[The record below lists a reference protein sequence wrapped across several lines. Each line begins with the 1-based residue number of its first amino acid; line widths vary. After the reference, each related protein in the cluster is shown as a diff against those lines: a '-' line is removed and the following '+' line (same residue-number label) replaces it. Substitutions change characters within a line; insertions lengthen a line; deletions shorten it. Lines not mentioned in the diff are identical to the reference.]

1 MLTMRDHGV
10 EDYADLRDMD
20 ATDVGVLGDDDRECL
35 TELGEYLVGA
45 GAWQR
50 FAIWLLHK
58 HFEPSDDELFIE
70 SASAEPR
77 RMQTTLI
84 DRSHV
89 DMAALHPTAVRF
101 DGSVESGTG
110 VVGMEF
116 SSMADLGATSPV
128 SDDDEAVLAGIE
140 QRLRARAKSD
150 RFGVKLVR
158 DPLNL
163 AADEVL
169 LETCDFG
176 NRILSSDVTGRT
188 AIEPGTFIET
198 VWNFRPAANGADIV
212 VMQDCNIG
220 CFSEPTEGH
229 TLAHGQGAGNNQDD

>member
-20 ATDVGVLGDDDRECL
+20 ATDVGVLGDDDRACL

-45 GAWQR
+45 DAWQR
-50 FAIWLLHK
+50 FSIWLLHK
-58 HFEPSDDELFIE
+58 HFEPADGELFVE
-70 SASAEPR
+70 SAIAEPR
-77 RMQTTLI
+77 GMQTTLI
-84 DRSHV
+84 SRSDV
-89 DMAALHPTAVRF
+89 DLHATAVRF
-101 DGSVESGTG
+101 DESVDSGIG

-116 SSMADLGATSPV
+116 SPLADLGPTSPL
-128 SDDDEAVLAGIE
+128 SAEDEAILAGIE
-140 QRLRARAKSD
+140 QRLRAHDKTD

-158 DPLNL
+158 DPLSL

-169 LETCDFG
+169 LETCDFE
-176 NRILSSDVTGRT
+176 NQILSSDVKRRS
-188 AIEPGTFIET
+188 AVEQETFIET
-198 VWNFRPAANGADIV
+198 VWNFRPAPDGADIV

-229 TLAHGQGAGNNQDD
+229 TLAHGQGTGNDQDD

>member
-20 ATDVGVLGDDDRECL
+20 ATDVGVLADDDRACL
-35 TELGEYLVGA
+35 TELGEYLVSA
-45 GAWQR
+45 DAWQR
-50 FAIWLLHK
+50 FSIWLLHK
-58 HFEPSDDELFIE
+58 HFEPADGELFVE
-70 SASAEPR
+70 SVITQPR
-77 RMQTTLI
+77 RLQTAL
-84 DRSHV
+84 V
-89 DMAALHPTAVRF
+89 DQSDVDVDTLHPTAMRF
-101 DGSVESGTG
+101 DDSVERGLG

-116 SSMADLGATSPV
+116 SPTADLGATSPI

-140 QRLRARAKSD
+140 QRLRARAKTN

-158 DPLNL
+158 DPLEL
-163 AADEVL
+163 APTEVL

-176 NRILSSDVTGRT
+176 NRVLSSDVTGRSEI
-188 AIEPGTFIET
+188 APNTFIET
-198 VWNFRPAANGADIV
+198 VWNFRPAVDGADRI

-229 TLAHGQGAGNNQDD
+229 TLAHGQGAGDDHDD